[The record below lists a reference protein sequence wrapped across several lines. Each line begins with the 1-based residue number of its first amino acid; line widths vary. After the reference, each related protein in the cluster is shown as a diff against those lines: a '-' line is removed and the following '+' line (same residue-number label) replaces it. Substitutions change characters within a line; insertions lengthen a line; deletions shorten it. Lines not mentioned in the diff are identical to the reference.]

1 MADCY
6 LKINGENEGEKDG
19 AIVNHRA
26 NLDGEEIEKKVVLSE

>member
-1 MADCY
+1 MADYY

-26 NLDGEEIEKKVVLSE
+26 NLDARKLKKKTYCE